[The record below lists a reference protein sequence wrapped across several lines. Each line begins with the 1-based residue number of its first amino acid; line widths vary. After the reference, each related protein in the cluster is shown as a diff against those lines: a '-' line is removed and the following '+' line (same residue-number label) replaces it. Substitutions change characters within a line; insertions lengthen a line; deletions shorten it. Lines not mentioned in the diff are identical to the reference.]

1 MKKEKKKKEKQKLTK
16 KQIVI
21 LIIVTIIL
29 GILCYVI
36 STEITKSIIDHRTME
51 EKYQNEDFS
60 DLIEL
65 DTISDI
71 SLQDFINNFND
82 ISDDEID
89 INSIVDNVVTIKGAE
104 IEFNLK
110 DDNNI
115 NIISINFDK
124 KSNDIKDLIN
134 DMIRSSNDEITEET
148 ADLVYDRVFE
158 TLGNTSDEKSETSEF
173 FQYQGLEFSLKE
185 YKDSDHK
192 YSFRIGRIVK
202 EETDNTEDNQ
212 TNESDE

>member
-1 MKKEKKKKEKQKLTK
+1 MKKEKKKKVKQKLTK
-16 KQIVI
+16 KQIII
-21 LIIVTIIL
+21 LIIVTIVL

-71 SLQDFINNFND
+71 SLQDFINNFNE
-82 ISDDEID
+82 INDDDID
-89 INSIVDNVVTIKGAE
+89 INNINDNKVVINDIE

-124 KSNDIKDLIN
+124 KNNAIKDLIN
-134 DMIRSSNDEITEET
+134 DMIRSSNEEITEET

-185 YKDSDHK
+185 YEDSDHK
-192 YSFRIGRIVK
+192 YSFRIGRIV
-202 EETDNTEDNQ
+202 EEESNNTEGNQ